1 MKKVLLSL
9 GVVAALAMTSCGGPS
24 VCECVTL
31 DKEDADEAMVEKC
44 EAMEKEWKD
53 KFKEAS
59 DEEKEEMMKEIEA
72 CEKDNESEEEEH

>member
-9 GVVAALAMTSCGGPS
+9 GVVAAMAMTSCGGPS
-24 VCECVTL
+24 VCECVNM
-31 DKEDADEAMVEKC
+31 DKDSADEAMIEKC

-53 KFKEAS
+53 KYKEAS

-72 CEKDNESEEEEH
+72 CEKEGGEEEEGH